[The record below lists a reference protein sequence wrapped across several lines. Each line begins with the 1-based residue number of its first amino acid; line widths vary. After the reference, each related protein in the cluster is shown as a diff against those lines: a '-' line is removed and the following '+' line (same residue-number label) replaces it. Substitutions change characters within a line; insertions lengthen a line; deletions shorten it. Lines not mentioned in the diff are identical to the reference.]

1 MADVK
6 AQLQRRFQHLLDK
19 TAPHGLYRW
28 IGFAALI
35 GLYLLR
41 VYFLGGFYIVT
52 YGLGIY
58 LLNLFI
64 GFITPP
70 MDPEGEGPLLPRNGA
85 EEFKPFRGRVGEFSF
100 WYSGMKAT
108 VIAMGLTLFS
118 FFDIPVFWPILLV
131 YFVTLLALTMRNQI
145 AHMIKYRYVPFS
157 WGKAKYAGKGK
168 KPAVDRPLSSE
179 PRFNP
184 ANVK

>member
-1 MADVK
+1 
-6 AQLQRRFQHLLDK
+6 
-19 TAPHGLYRW
+19 
-28 IGFAALI
+28 
-35 GLYLLR
+35 
-41 VYFLGGFYIVT
+41 
-52 YGLGIY
+52 
-58 LLNLFI
+58 
-64 GFITPP
+64 
-70 MDPEGEGPLLPRNGA
+70 
-85 EEFKPFRGRVGEFSF
+85 
-100 WYSGMKAT
+100 MKAT

-184 ANVK
+184 TNVK